1 MALKVLA
8 LDLGTQTGFC
18 YNLNRETEHVWVE
31 FAGTKT
37 WATPKEITLFR
48 KQRMDRRL
56 DPRIWHFHKWLSH
69 LLHEN
74 RFDVV
79 VFEDVQFASTTLAC
93 QLWASLRSVVWVNC
107 EDTHTLTECVNV
119 KTLKKW
125 ATGDGNATKETM
137 AAFAIKS
144 GYELPTLDDN
154 GIDAFWLWRW
164 AHEKLKRYERTLLQ
178 SDGNGQPVS
187 TKSTSTICSPSPT
200 GDPSRRS
207 ASANR
212 GNPGDSHA
220 NRPLAPRR
228 ER

>member
-18 YNLNRETEHVWVE
+18 YNLNQYTEHVWVE

-37 WATPKEITLFR
+37 WATAKEITIFR

-74 RFDVV
+74 KFDVV
-79 VFEDVQFASTTLAC
+79 VFEDVQFSSTVLAC

-125 ATGDGNATKETM
+125 ATGDGNATKEKM
-137 AAFAIKS
+137 AEFAIKS

-164 AHEKLKRYERTLLQ
+164 AHEKLKRYERILPE
-178 SDGNGQPVS
+178 SDGPAPAKP
-187 TKSTSTICSPSPT
+187 TATIRRPATT
-200 GDPSRRS
+200 GDASGRS

-212 GNPGDSHA
+212 GDSSHRVA
-220 NRPLAPRR
+220 HRALASRR

>member
-18 YNLNRETEHVWVE
+18 YNLNQYTEHVWVE

-37 WATPKEITLFR
+37 WATAKEITLFR

-74 RFDVV
+74 KFDIV
-79 VFEDVQFASTTLAC
+79 VFEDVQFSSTVLAC

-137 AAFAIKS
+137 AAFALKS

-164 AHEKLKRYERTLLQ
+164 AHEKLKRYERTIPESSGPAL
-178 SDGNGQPVS
+178 GAAAAAICRPP
-187 TKSTSTICSPSPT
+187 TK
-200 GDPSRRS
+200 GDPSGRS
-207 ASANR
+207 AATNR
-212 GNPGDSHA
+212 SHSGHRVTHRA
-220 NRPLAPRR
+220 LAPRR